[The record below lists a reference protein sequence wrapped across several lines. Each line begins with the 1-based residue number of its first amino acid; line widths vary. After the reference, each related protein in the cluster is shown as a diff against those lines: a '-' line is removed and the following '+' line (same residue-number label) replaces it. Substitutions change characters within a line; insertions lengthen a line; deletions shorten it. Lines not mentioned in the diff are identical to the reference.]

1 MPTGTKFLSMSKVV
15 GKELAKAC
23 ALAADVVKAENIRV
37 IDVSG
42 LSSLTDFMVICSGT
56 SMPHLKA
63 VLRDIEEIVRE
74 EHGSKPFRSEGRA
87 ETKWVV
93 LDYVDVM
100 VHIMSEDM
108 RELYGLEG
116 LWADGVEVDWAG

>member
-1 MPTGTKFLSMSKVV
+1 MSKVV
-15 GKELAKAC
+15 GIELAKAC
-23 ALAADVVKAENIRV
+23 ALAADYVKAEDIRV
-37 IDVSG
+37 IDVRE

-63 VLRDIEEIVRE
+63 VLRDIEDLVRE
-74 EHGSKPFRSEGRA
+74 RHDSRPFRSEGRA

-108 RELYGLEG
+108 RELYGLEE
-116 LWADGVEVDWAG
+116 LWGDGKEVKIEFGES